1 MASFVYYNW
10 YHSHFQYCPSPY
22 SLSLTIRNIL
32 LLTYNH
38 STVRKRDIL
47 PCQSPPVWLSSPS
60 RSCWGAECRHRTAP
74 PSADPGWRRWGG
86 SQIPSLRLSTTEG
99 VKENRRQHYMT
110 LSESV
115 RLDVTHN
122 VRGNLRDSPMRR
134 ISQRMSVSWMLLLA
148 NGHSCLSSRLLFS
161 KTNWENTALWTSKA
175 NELGSLIKLRRN
187 EMLCLNVSNCW
198 MCSR

>member
-10 YHSHFQYCPSPY
+10 YNSHFQYCPSPY

-60 RSCWGAECRHRTAP
+60 RSCWGAECRHRKAP

-110 LSESV
+110 LLESV
-115 RLDVTHN
+115 WLDVTH
-122 VRGNLRDSPMRR
+122 
-134 ISQRMSVSWMLLLA
+134 SQRQLTGLPDAEDFTKDECELDAAPRKRTLVFVFPAAVFQDKL
-148 NGHSCLSSRLLFS
+148 GKHSIVNSQS
-161 KTNWENTALWTSKA
+161 
-175 NELGSLIKLRRN
+175 
-187 EMLCLNVSNCW
+187 
-198 MCSR
+198 